1 MNQILPGLY
10 LGSLDD
16 SLDRRQI
23 RKYSITHIITI
34 LETIPKKPFD
44 VILFELI
51 IGFCL

>member
-23 RKYSITHIITI
+23 RMLDSV
-34 LETIPKKPFD
+34 PSNNSD
-44 VILFELI
+44 VIKNI
-51 IGFCL
+51 IHLKLLNL